1 MKKMAK
7 LGLAVVVL
15 MLMVSVAFAEYVP
28 FKVSLTPAERLNIL
42 NLLPKQSNVIAL
54 RTSRKL
60 ELEMML
66 TDEEKSA
73 MGMKIVNG
81 AITNL
86 QEINWSA
93 VSEKE
98 YTLGEFSVQLIIEEL
113 KKLDR
118 TKQLQIFQLSIY
130 DKFITNPVIDKA
142 LKEKEKLDKE

>member
-1 MKKMAK
+1 MFKKIS
-7 LGLAVVVL
+7 VL
-15 MLMVSVAFAEYVP
+15 VLVICFVFAGVFAEYIP
-28 FKVSLTPAERLNIL
+28 FNVSLTSTERLNIL
-42 NLLPKQSNVIAL
+42 NLLPKQSNVMVL
-54 RTSRKL
+54 RTARKL

-73 MGMKIVNG
+73 MGMKIVDG
-81 AITNL
+81 IITNL

-93 VSEKE
+93 VPEKE
-98 YTLGEFSVQLIIEEL
+98 YILGEFSVQLIIEEL

-130 DKFITNPVIDKA
+130 DKFITNPEIEKA